1 MARSSSYNLAA
12 QRRKRRA
19 EHLRASK
26 SLGYHAGQIGRRQAV
41 GRGDRGPLAGAVGTR
56 QARASGDPGHGWHS
70 WTKPQ
75 VGSARSRRCGAHAHG
90 QGILERWR
98 RRRRWGGGPLTSPQP
113 APQSP
118 LPAISQLPP
127 PASLVAWRKTGKCDG
142 LSLFLTVSGA
152 LACAC
157 LSPLR
162 EGFVRHLGWIRG

>member
-1 MARSSSYNLAA
+1 VARSCSYNLAA

-98 RRRRWGGGPLTSPQP
+98 RRQRWGGGPLTSPQP

-127 PASLVAWRKTGKCDG
+127 PASRCVEENWKLV
-142 LSLFLTVSGA
+142 FSGF
-152 LACAC
+152 
-157 LSPLR
+157 PDQT
-162 EGFVRHLGWIRG
+162 RGYQGTMHSTE